1 MRILAFVHDRYGKR
15 IVDNISSRA
24 PSSWQVTSI
33 TAPRSLPP
41 IVDEPLEF
49 LPPELPQA
57 DLILHLAETARAA
70 QLLPGLVLL
79 TKAQVVIAPVD
90 SEVWLPSGL
99 RLQLK
104 RELAE
109 QGVEIHFPKPF
120 CSLNEA
126 GWLDETADAPPHPI
140 LQEFARYFGRPSLEI
155 VLEEDGETIH
165 ELIVKRGAPC
175 GSSHYAANRI
185 AGLKMGEAVPQ
196 GGLICLHYPCLASM
210 QPKSTDEG
218 VETLMHT
225 SGIIYNESL
234 SRAIEAVLTEAEDE
248 TQGKG
253 AAGS

>member
-1 MRILAFVHDRYGKR
+1 MRVLAFVHDRYGKR

-24 PSSWQVTSI
+24 PSSWQVNSI
-33 TAPRSLPP
+33 AAPRSLPP
-41 IVDEPLEF
+41 IVDEPLE
-49 LPPELPQA
+49 
-57 DLILHLAETARAA
+57 
-70 QLLPGLVLL
+70 
-79 TKAQVVIAPVD
+79 QVVIAPVD
-90 SEVWLPSGL
+90 SEAWLPSGL

-109 QGVEIHFPKPF
+109 QDVEIHFPKPF

-126 GWLDETADAPPHPI
+126 GWLDETADELPHPL

-175 GSSHYAANRI
+175 GSSYYAANRI
-185 AGLKMGEAVPQ
+185 AGMKMSEVVPQ

-210 QPKSTDEG
+210 QPKTTDEG

-225 SGIIYNESL
+225 SGIRVRG
-234 SRAIEAVLTEAEDE
+234 SR
-248 TQGKG
+248 
-253 AAGS
+253 

>member
-1 MRILAFVHDRYGKR
+1 MKILAFVHDHYGKR

-49 LPPELPQA
+49 LPTELPQA

-70 QLLPGLVLL
+70 QLLPGLVSL

-90 SEVWLPSGL
+90 SEAWLPSGL
-99 RLQLK
+99 RLQLQ

-109 QGVEIHFPKPF
+109 LGVEIHFPKPF

-126 GWLDETADAPPHPI
+126 GWLDETAGALPNPI
-140 LQEFARYFGRPSLEI
+140 LQEFVRHFGRPSLEI
-155 VLEEDGETIH
+155 VLEDDGVTIH

-185 AGLKMGEAVPQ
+185 AGLKMSEAVPQ

-210 QPKSTDEG
+210 QPKTTDEG

-248 TQGKG
+248 NQGKSAVG
-253 AAGS
+253 

>member
-70 QLLPGLVLL
+70 QLLPGLVSL

-126 GWLDETADAPPHPI
+126 GWLDETPGVPPHPL
-140 LQEFARYFGRPSLEI
+140 LQEFVRYFGQPSLEI
-155 VLEEDGETIH
+155 MLEEDGETIH

-234 SRAIEAVLTEAEDE
+234 SRAIEAVLTEVDE
-248 TQGKG
+248 ENQGKG
-253 AAGS
+253 AAGR

>member
-24 PSSWQVTSI
+24 PSSWQVNSI
-33 TAPRSLPP
+33 AAPRSLPP

-49 LPPELPQA
+49 LPSELPQA

-70 QLLPGLVLL
+70 QLLPGLVSL

-90 SEVWLPSGL
+90 SEAWLPSGL

-126 GWLDETADAPPHPI
+126 GWLHETADAPPHPL

-165 ELIVKRGAPC
+165 ELIVKRGSPC

-210 QPKSTDEG
+210 KPKSTDEG

-234 SRAIEAVLTEAEDE
+234 SRAIESVQTEAEDE
-248 TQGKG
+248 NQGEG
-253 AAGS
+253 AAGR

>member
-1 MRILAFVHDRYGKR
+1 
-15 IVDNISSRA
+15 
-24 PSSWQVTSI
+24 
-33 TAPRSLPP
+33 
-41 IVDEPLEF
+41 VDEPLEF

-70 QLLPGLVLL
+70 QLLPGLVSL
-79 TKAQVVIAPVD
+79 TKAQFVIAPVD

-126 GWLDETADAPPHPI
+126 GWLDGAVDDPPHPV

-165 ELIVKRGAPC
+165 ELIVKRG

-210 QPKSTDEG
+210 QPKTTDEG

-234 SRAIEAVLTEAEDE
+234 SRAIEATLTKAEDE
-248 TQGKG
+248 NQGKG
-253 AAGS
+253 TEGR

>member
-15 IVDNISSRA
+15 IVENISSRA
-24 PSSWQVTSI
+24 PSSWQVNSI
-33 TAPRSLPP
+33 IAPRSLPP
-41 IVDEPLEF
+41 IVDEPLDF
-49 LPPELPQA
+49 LSPELPQT

-70 QLLPGLVLL
+70 QLLPGLVFL

-90 SEVWLPSGL
+90 SEAWLPSGL

-104 RELAE
+104 RELAA

-126 GWLDETADAPPHPI
+126 AWLDKTQDPRPHSM
-140 LQEFARYFGRPSLEI
+140 LQEFMRYFGRPRLKI
-155 VLEEDGETIH
+155 VLGEDGETIY
-165 ELIVKRGAPC
+165 EIIVERGAPC

-210 QPKSTDEG
+210 QPKTTDQG

-234 SRAIEAVLTEAEDE
+234 SRAIEAVLTEAEYE
-248 TQGKG
+248 KKGKHT
-253 AAGS
+253 AG

>member
-24 PSSWQVTSI
+24 PSSWQVNSI
-33 TAPRSLPP
+33 AAPRSLPP

-49 LPPELPQA
+49 LPPELPP
-57 DLILHLAETARAA
+57 
-70 QLLPGLVLL
+70 QLLPGLVSL

-90 SEVWLPSGL
+90 SEAWLPSGL

-126 GWLDETADAPPHPI
+126 GWLHETADAPPHPL

-165 ELIVKRGAPC
+165 ELIVKRGSPC

-210 QPKSTDEG
+210 KPKSTDEG

-234 SRAIEAVLTEAEDE
+234 SRAIESVQTEAEDE
-248 TQGKG
+248 NQGEG
-253 AAGS
+253 AAGR

>member
-1 MRILAFVHDRYGKR
+1 MRILAFVHDHYGKR
-15 IVDNISSRA
+15 IVDNISRRA
-24 PSSWQVTSI
+24 PSSWQITSI

-70 QLLPGLVLL
+70 QLLPGLVFL
-79 TKAQVVIAPVD
+79 TKAQIVIAPVD
-90 SEVWLPSGL
+90 SEAWLPSGL

-120 CSLNEA
+120 CSLTEA
-126 GWLDETADAPPHPI
+126 GWLDENAGVPPHPL
-140 LQEFARYFGRPSLEI
+140 LQEFARYFGQPNLEI

-165 ELIVKRGAPC
+165 EIIVERGAPC

-234 SRAIEAVLTEAEDE
+234 SRAIEVVLTEAEDV
-248 TQGKG
+248 TRDKG
-253 AAGS
+253 

>member
-1 MRILAFVHDRYGKR
+1 MKILAFVHDHYGTR

-24 PSSWQVTSI
+24 PSSWQVDSI

-49 LPPELPQA
+49 LSSELPQA

-70 QLLPGLVLL
+70 QLLPGLVFL

-90 SEVWLPSGL
+90 SEAWLPSGL

-126 GWLDETADAPPHPI
+126 MWLDETRDARPHPM
-140 LQEFARYFGRPSLEI
+140 LQEFALYFGRPQLEI
-155 VLEEDGETIH
+155 VLGEDGETIY
-165 ELIVKRGAPC
+165 EIIVERGAPR

-185 AGLKMGEAVPQ
+185 AGLKMGEAIPQ

-210 QPKSTDEG
+210 QPKTTDQG

-225 SGIIYNESL
+225 SGIIFNESL
-234 SRAIEAVLTEAEDE
+234 SRAIEVVLTEAEDE
-248 TQGKG
+248 NQGKSAVG
-253 AAGS
+253 

>member
-49 LPPELPQA
+49 LPPKLPQA

-126 GWLDETADAPPHPI
+126 GWLDETADAPHIQYCKSSHATLGDP
-140 LQEFARYFGRPSLEI
+140 AWRSCSKRMARPSMSLLSSE
-155 VLEEDGETIH
+155 
-165 ELIVKRGAPC
+165 APP
-175 GSSHYAANRI
+175 AARATMLQI
-185 AGLKMGEAVPQ
+185 ASQV
-196 GGLICLHYPCLASM
+196 
-210 QPKSTDEG
+210 
-218 VETLMHT
+218 
-225 SGIIYNESL
+225 
-234 SRAIEAVLTEAEDE
+234 
-248 TQGKG
+248 
-253 AAGS
+253 

>member
-1 MRILAFVHDRYGKR
+1 MRILAFVHDHYGKR

-24 PSSWQVTSI
+24 PSSWEVSSI

-49 LPPELPQA
+49 LSPELPQA
-57 DLILHLAETARAA
+57 DLVLHLAETARAA
-70 QLLPGLVLL
+70 QLLPGLVFL
-79 TKAQVVIAPVD
+79 TKAKVVIAPVD
-90 SEVWLPSGL
+90 SEAWLPSGL
-99 RLQLK
+99 RLQLQ

-120 CSLNEA
+120 CSLNTA
-126 GWLDETADAPPHPI
+126 AWLDKTRDAPPHPI

-165 ELIVKRGAPC
+165 ELIVERGAPC
-175 GSSHYAANRI
+175 GSSQYAAKRI
-185 AGLKMGEAVPQ
+185 AGLKMREAVPQ

-210 QPKSTDEG
+210 QPKTTDEG

-234 SRAIEAVLTEAEDE
+234 SRAIESVLSSVNLKDQSKTSD
-248 TQGKG
+248 G
-253 AAGS
+253 

>member
-1 MRILAFVHDRYGKR
+1 MKILAFVHDRYGKR
-15 IVDNISSRA
+15 IADNISNRA
-24 PSSWQVTSI
+24 PSSWQVNSI

-41 IVDEPLEF
+41 IVDEPLKF
-49 LPPELPQA
+49 LPPELPQV

-70 QLLPGLVLL
+70 QLLPGLVSL

-90 SEVWLPSGL
+90 SEAWLPSGL
-99 RLQLK
+99 RLQLQ
-104 RELAE
+104 REIAE

-126 GWLDETADAPPHPI
+126 GWLDETANAPPHPI
-140 LQEFARYFGRPSLEI
+140 LQEFTRYFGRPSLEV
-155 VLEEDGETIH
+155 VLDEDGETIY
-165 ELIVKRGAPC
+165 EIIVKRGAPC

-185 AGLKMGEAVPQ
+185 AGLKVGDAVPQ

-210 QPKSTDEG
+210 QPKTTKEG

-234 SRAIEAVLTEAEDE
+234 SRAIKTVLTEAEDGN
-248 TQGKG
+248 QGKRTTG
-253 AAGS
+253 I